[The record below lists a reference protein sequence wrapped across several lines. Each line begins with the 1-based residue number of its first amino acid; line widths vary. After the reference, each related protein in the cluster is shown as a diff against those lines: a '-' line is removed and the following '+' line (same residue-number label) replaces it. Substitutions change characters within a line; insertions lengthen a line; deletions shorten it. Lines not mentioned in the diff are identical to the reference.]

1 MTRYGTCS
9 GLHVIVSREP
19 GAGSR
24 EPGAGSR
31 EPGAGSREP
40 GAGSR
45 EPGAGSREPG
55 AGTASAAGA
64 AFLADTF
71 CGARLTPWAASSAP
85 GGSARPA

>member
-9 GLHVIVSREP
+9 GLHVIV
-19 GAGSR
+19 
-24 EPGAGSR
+24 
-31 EPGAGSREP
+31 
-40 GAGSR
+40 SR